1 MKDKRGVSGV
11 VTAVL
16 LILLVVASIGVLWGV
31 VSKLVSDNAEVI
43 GAGINSVDIDV
54 QEAHIDNS
62 NVYVKI
68 KRMPATGN
76 LTGVKF
82 IFEDS
87 DGDSAS
93 VIQAVSLKELE
104 VKTLSI
110 DYSAIEGVDF
120 SKVIKISALPVVGT
134 IGKNERVG
142 NLGGEYIVGKGFV
155 SDAGL
160 VLYLPLDG
168 SVEDKSE
175 NDFVVANNGA
185 IPTAGKVGGAYNFS
199 GANYLNVVSSTG
211 EVFNEFT
218 LSAWIYKDGNIGSYN
233 RVLGKY
239 KFGGGAIQQGFIIDV
254 GDVSQNNTRCYIQ
267 DGTSTVHSLYYGIN
281 SIPKQEWYNLVC
293 TYDSVNGNFSIY
305 LDGKIVASKIDSVVG
320 YNNNYPIRV
329 GASGDSTPES
339 VLKGK
344 IDEVRIYNRDLSAE
358 EISYLYKYG

>member
-62 NVYVKI
+62 NAYVKI

-185 IPTAGKVGGAYNFS
+185 IPTA
-199 GANYLNVVSSTG
+199 G

>member
-16 LILLVVASIGVLWGV
+16 LILLAVASIGVLWVV

-54 QEAHIDNS
+54 QEAHINNS
-62 NVYVKI
+62 HVYVKI

-87 DGDSAS
+87 DGAS
-93 VIQAVSLKELE
+93 KSVTQPVSLKELE

-110 DYSAIEGVDF
+110 DYSTIEGVDF
-120 SKVIKISALPVVGT
+120 SKIVKISALPVVGT

-142 NLGGEYIVGKGFV
+142 SLGGEYVVKKGFV

-168 SVEDKSE
+168 SVEDKSVNKFE
-175 NDFVVANNGA
+175 VTNVGA
-185 IPTAGKVGGAYNFS
+185 TSVAGKVGGAYNFD
-199 GANYLNVVSSTG
+199 GTNYLNVASSTT
-211 EVFNEFT
+211 EVFDEFT
-218 LSAWIYKDGNIGSYN
+218 LSAWIYKDDGIENYD

-239 KFGGGAIQQGFIIDV
+239 KYGNGLTPQGFAIDV
-254 GDVSQNNTRCYIQ
+254 GDVSQDRARCYIQ
-267 DGTSTVHSLYYGIN
+267 DGTPTVHSLYYNIG
-281 SIPKQEWYNLVC
+281 SIPKKEWHNLVC
-293 TYDSVNGNFSIY
+293 TYNSVNGDFSIY
-305 LDGKIVASKIDSVVG
+305 LDGKIVASKIDSVTG
-320 YNNNYPIRV
+320 YNNIYPIRI
-329 GASGDSTPES
+329 GATGDLTPER
-339 VLKGK
+339 LFNGK
-344 IDEVRIYNRDLSAE
+344 IDEVRIYTRALSAE
-358 EISYLYKYG
+358 EISYLYQDK

>member
-1 MKDKRGVSGV
+1 MKNKRGVSGV

-16 LILLVVASIGVLWGV
+16 LILLAVASIGVLWVV

-43 GAGINSVDIDV
+43 GAGINNVNIDV
-54 QEAHIDNS
+54 QEAHINNS
-62 NVYVKI
+62 HVYVKI

-142 NLGGEYIVGKGFV
+142 SLGGEYVVKKGFV

-175 NDFVVANNGA
+175 KKFDVTNVGATSVAGQ
-185 IPTAGKVGGAYNFS
+185 VGGGYSFDGVND
-199 GANYLNVVSSTG
+199 YLNVEDSEGQT
-211 EVFNEFT
+211 FNEFT
-218 LSAWIYKDGNIGSYN
+218 LSAWIYKDDTISNYK

-239 KFGGGAIQQGFIIDV
+239 RYMGGNPDGFYIYVGEVNSDLVACRIEQTSGNGAETFTLNSVPKIQW
-254 GDVSQNNTRCYIQ
+254 
-267 DGTSTVHSLYYGIN
+267 VHV
-281 SIPKQEWYNLVC
+281 VC
-293 TYDSVNGNFSIY
+293 TYDGSQITGYVNGVINSPPSSYTLGI
-305 LDGKIVASKIDSVVG
+305 LLND
-320 YNNNYPIRV
+320 YPIRI
-329 GASGDSTPES
+329 GATGNSEIPES
-339 VLKGK
+339 SFKGDL
-344 IDEVRIYNRDLSAE
+344 DEVRVYNRALSAE
-358 EISYLYKYG
+358 EVSYLYQDK